1 LAQRPFRTR
10 THSLCFSTAKPC
22 NNGKA
27 VQNLCYNKNTNTE
40 DKVQYLSHYLVG
52 LIEGDGN
59 INITKKNKVILGI
72 TFNLKDKPLAE
83 KLLSYL
89 GKGSIVKRN
98 SNSIELRFSAK
109 QTLCKIIHLI
119 NGKFRTPKIDQLH
132 KLID

>member
-1 LAQRPFRTR
+1 LVLGLGAGR
-10 THSLCFSTAKPC
+10 HSLCFSTVKPC

-27 VQNLCYNKNTNTE
+27 VQNLCSNKNTNTE
-40 DKVQYLSHYLVG
+40 DKEQYLSHYLVG
-52 LIEGDGN
+52 LIEGDGY

-89 GKGSIVKRN
+89 GKGSIVKRK